1 MAQIDQSAG
10 GGKKKKGAQKKMPI
24 HVDFTPMVDMNMLLI
39 TFFML
44 CTTMLKSQTL
54 KIALPTNEKV
64 SNEQKNQAGE
74 SQAITLLLD
83 VERDAAGNP
92 VEDSFGNR
100 KTIIYYYEG
109 SLKTDEAG
117 NPLTEQLKTEA
128 FIGNKDNVQ
137 QGIRKIL
144 HDRNK
149 TIIAEVNK
157 LKEKWRN
164 NEFSQDDEENQR
176 LYEEAANKAR
186 NNNDLKYPI
195 VMIKATPEA
204 TWESVIGALDEMS
217 INEISHYQLEN
228 LNNQERKMLKLPLEE
243 ETPAAGAAAPAAG
256 K

>member
-1 MAQIDQSAG
+1 MAQIDQSAK

-83 VERDAAGNP
+83 VERDANGKP

-109 SLKTDEAG
+109 ALKTDDAG
-117 NPLTEQLKTEA
+117 NPFVEQLKTEA
-128 FIGNKDNVQ
+128 FLGNEKNVQ
-137 QGIRKIL
+137 RGIRKIL

-149 TIIAEVNK
+149 KIIEEVNK

-164 NEFSQDDEENQR
+164 NEFSKDDEENQR

-256 K
+256 N

>member
-1 MAQIDQSAG
+1 MAQIEQSDK
-10 GGKKKKGAQKKMPI
+10 GGKKKKGAQKKMAI

-83 VERDAAGNP
+83 VERDAQGQP
-92 VEDSFGNR
+92 VKDAFGNH
-100 KTIIYYYEG
+100 KTVIYYYEG
-109 SLKTDEAG
+109 ALKTDENG
-117 NPLTEQLKTEA
+117 NPFPEQLRTEA
-128 FIGNKDNVQ
+128 FLGNENNVQ
-137 QGIRKIL
+137 RGIRKIL

-149 TIIAEVNK
+149 KIIDEVNK
-157 LKEKWRN
+157 LKDKWRDKG
-164 NEFSQDDEENQR
+164 FSQNEEENQK
-176 LYEEAANKAR
+176 LYEEAASKVR
-186 NNNDLKYPI
+186 NDDTLKYPI

-228 LNNQERKMLKLPLEE
+228 LNNQERKMLGLPLEE
-243 ETPAAGAAAPAAG
+243 EAAADAPAQAPG